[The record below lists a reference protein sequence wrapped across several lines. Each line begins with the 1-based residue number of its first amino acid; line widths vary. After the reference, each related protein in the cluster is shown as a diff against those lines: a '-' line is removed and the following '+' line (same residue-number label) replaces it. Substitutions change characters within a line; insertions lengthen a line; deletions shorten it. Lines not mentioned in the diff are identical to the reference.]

1 MTYKEKQTPFK
12 RIGPDLIAKVQ
23 KEYNNYII
31 SPNPKTREKY
41 LLWRLRVHLRCNE
54 FWTADLI
61 NLNEQF
67 SLGLND
73 SEVGPLMWELVR

>member
-1 MTYKEKQTPFK
+1 MTYREKRSPFK

-23 KEYNNYII
+23 KEYNNYTENP
-31 SPNPKTREKY
+31 SPKTREKY
-41 LLWRLRVHLRCNE
+41 LLWRLRIHLRCNE

-61 NLNEQF
+61 NLNEEF

-73 SEVGPLMWELVR
+73 SKVGPLMWDFVK